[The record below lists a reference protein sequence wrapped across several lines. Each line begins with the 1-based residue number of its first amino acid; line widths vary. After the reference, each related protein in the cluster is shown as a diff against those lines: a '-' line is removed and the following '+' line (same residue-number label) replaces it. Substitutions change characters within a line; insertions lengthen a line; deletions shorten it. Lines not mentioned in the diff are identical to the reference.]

1 MNQAIPLT
9 ITENERAELEALL
22 DAYLAEAKKDKDE
35 HQRMMARVDENLARI
50 NRNLEAIRLNRE
62 QACGKSF

>member
-22 DAYLAEAKKDKDE
+22 DDYLAEAKKDKDE
-35 HQRMMARVDENLARI
+35 HKRMMARVDENLARI